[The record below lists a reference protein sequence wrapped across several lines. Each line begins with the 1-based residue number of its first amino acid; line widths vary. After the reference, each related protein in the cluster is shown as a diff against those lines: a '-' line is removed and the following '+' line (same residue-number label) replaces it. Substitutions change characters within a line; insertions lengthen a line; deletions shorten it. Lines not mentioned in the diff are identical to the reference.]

1 LFISTAVYGEWTLDS
16 LVEKGHSLYNT
27 TKEKAIVIYSDKIKP
42 TIQDISNQ
50 GNSEVVESADESR
63 EAKINKIVSKV
74 FNHLEEG
81 VEKISQLKKAPE
93 STFLIGKDK
102 NDIQKDINSILDE
115 IIILLTGEDLDR
127 YRENVQSLKG
137 KISTNKHNILK
148 YREQKIGAPET
159 GMLETTKADYDKKIA
174 DAKVKIKIYEN
185 EIRIEKNKFKNS
197 FQKIDVKLTSEQI
210 DVLLTRV
217 DGDDILQISLVMDTL
232 KYITNQIM
240 ILMKESDEE
249 LVQAK
254 KYYGM
259 HLISLELV
267 VYIQQ
272 NYINKVEKQY
282 IPKIEKIMENSRDLK
297 SKTESLIY
305 KENDKRRKEIYMK
318 NLKAQLLTYKVAK
331 LYKNDL
337 INSQKGMI
345 KAKNISYKNLILS
358 KNTYETVLLS
368 ADLYELI
375 SESQNMFEEISKIQ
389 IPDIVIFQN
398 IQIQKKYE
406 ELTGM
411 LKE

>member
-1 LFISTAVYGEWTLDS
+1 M
-16 LVEKGHSLYNT
+16 
-27 TKEKAIVIYSDKIKP
+27 
-42 TIQDISNQ
+42 
-50 GNSEVVESADESR
+50 VESADESR

-93 STFLIGKDK
+93 STFFIGKDK
-102 NDIQKDINSILDE
+102 KDIQKDINSILDE
-115 IIILLTGEDLDR
+115 IIILLTGEDLNR
-127 YRENVQSLKG
+127 YRENVQSLKE

-159 GMLETTKADYDKKIA
+159 GMLETTKAGYDKKIA

-232 KYITNQIM
+232 KFITNQIM

-282 IPKIEKIMENSRDLK
+282 IPKIEKIMENSRNLK

-305 KENDKRRKEIYMK
+305 KENDKRRKEIYRK